1 VGLDPI
7 LIKIVRPLRHL
18 FQVIKRRNHTN
29 GPAVK
34 DADEEEQKEKEI
46 VVNVASAKDTD
57 IKKSKEFS
65 I

>member
-7 LIKIVRPLRHL
+7 LIKIVRPLRRV
-18 FQVIKRRNHTN
+18 FQAVAPHNPTN

-46 VVNVASAKDTD
+46 AVNVASAKDID
-57 IKKSKEFS
+57 IKN
-65 I
+65 

>member
-18 FQVIKRRNHTN
+18 FQAVAPHNLTN
-29 GPAVK
+29 GRAVK

-46 VVNVASAKDTD
+46 VVNVIVAKDID
-57 IKKSKEFS
+57 IK
-65 I
+65 